1 MSNLEHENPEY
12 MRQIACLLSERM
24 KLNEF
29 LDWGADRELFEKN
42 PFSFDARYNN
52 GLQTHVATLDIN
64 FESKIYGQNLERIIK
79 LATLF
84 VFQSTQEKLSVYK
97 YEVKYNEGMTML
109 TIFITT
115 TKFANW
121 AKTLIY
127 RKLSEK
133 N

>member
-1 MSNLEHENPEY
+1 MSDLEHENPDY
-12 MRQIACLLSERM
+12 MLRIACLLSERM

-29 LDWGADRELFEKN
+29 IEWQADKELFEKN
-42 PFSFDARYNN
+42 PFAFDVKYDN
-52 GLQTHVATLDIN
+52 GLQTYVSTLNIN
-64 FESKIYGQNLERIIK
+64 FESKIGGQKLEQIIK

-97 YEVKYNEGMTML
+97 YEAKYHEGMTML

>member
-1 MSNLEHENPEY
+1 MSELEHENPEY
-12 MRQIACLLSERM
+12 MRRVACMLSERM

-29 LDWGADRELFEKN
+29 VEWQADRELFDKN
-42 PFSFDARYNN
+42 PFSFEAGYDN
-52 GLQTHVATLDIN
+52 GLQTYLATLKIN
-64 FESKIYGQNLERIIK
+64 FESKIVGKNLEQIIR

-84 VFQSTQEKLSVYK
+84 VFQATQEKLSVYK
-97 YEVKYNEGMTML
+97 HEVLYNEGMTRV
-109 TIFITT
+109 TIYITT

-121 AKTLIY
+121 AKGLIY

>member
-12 MRQIACLLSERM
+12 MRQIACLLAERM

-29 LDWGADRELFEKN
+29 PNWQADQELFEKN
-42 PFSFDARYNN
+42 PFSFDAGYDN
-52 GLQTHVATLDIN
+52 GLQTYVATLRIN
-64 FESKIYGQNLERIIK
+64 FESKIYGQKLDKVIK

-127 RKLSEK
+127 GKLREE

>member
-1 MSNLEHENPEY
+1 MSDLEHENPDY
-12 MRQIACLLSERM
+12 MLRIACMLSERM

-29 LDWGADRELFEKN
+29 PNWQADQELFDKN
-42 PFSFDARYNN
+42 PFSYDVAYDN
-52 GLQTHVATLDIN
+52 GLQTYVATLRIN
-64 FESKIYGQNLERIIK
+64 FESKIFGTKLDKVIQ

-84 VFQSTQEKLSVYK
+84 VFQATQEKLSVYK

-109 TIFITT
+109 AIFITT

>member
-1 MSNLEHENPEY
+1 MTNLEHENPEY
-12 MRQIACLLSERM
+12 MLRVACLLSERM

-29 LDWGADRELFEKN
+29 VEWQADKELFDKN
-42 PFSFDARYNN
+42 PFGFDVKYDN
-52 GLQTHVATLDIN
+52 GLQTNVATLNIN
-64 FESKIYGQNLERIIK
+64 FESKIYGQKLEQIIK

-109 TIFITT
+109 KIFITT

-121 AKTLIY
+121 AKGLIY